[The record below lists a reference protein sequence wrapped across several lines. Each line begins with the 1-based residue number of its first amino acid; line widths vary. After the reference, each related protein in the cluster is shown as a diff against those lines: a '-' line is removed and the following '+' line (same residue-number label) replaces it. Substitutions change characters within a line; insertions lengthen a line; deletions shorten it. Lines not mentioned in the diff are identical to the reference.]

1 MEKIYIV
8 GAARTPMGAFLGQL
22 NKLSGVELAQVAVKA
37 ALERANVDPKNVDT
51 INGGIVIKDGMR
63 GNPARQVAYGVGIPM
78 ESSASTVEQ
87 QCASGLRALDI
98 SIMEMKCKGYGI
110 GVAFGAESMSNA
122 PNLILNAK
130 KGSVNYG
137 GMKLGPL
144 KVVDSLIWE
153 TLHDA
158 MLDEHHC
165 VAAGRCA
172 DEFGI
177 SKDAQDEY
185 TYRSHQLAK
194 QSIANGVFKDE
205 IAPVSITDKKGNVT
219 VIDTDEI
226 KFPNLTLERIKSFKS
241 VFPDS
246 GSCTAVNSCDLHDG
260 ASAVVVATESKVKE
274 LGLTP
279 MAEVVDIVTRG
290 LDPARTPVGPVAALP
305 KLFEETNIKPEEI
318 DIWEINEAF
327 ALVPLVVM
335 KEFNVPEEKMN
346 KIGGALAIGHPFGS
360 SALRIFVTLLYEMK
374 REGAKYG
381 CGSMCVGG
389 GVAMAGLLKNVSKE

>member
-1 MEKIYIV
+1 MEKIYVV

-37 ALERANVDPKNVDT
+37 ALERANVEPAKVDT
-51 INGGIVIKDGMR
+51 LQGGIVIKDGMR
-63 GNPARQVAYGVGIPM
+63 GNPARQVAYAVGVPVTA
-78 ESSASTVEQ
+78 SCSTVEQ

-98 SIMEMKCKGYGI
+98 AMMEMRCKGYGI

-130 KGSVNYG
+130 KGSVDYG
-137 GMKLGPL
+137 GLKLGPL

-172 DEFGI
+172 DEFEI
-177 SKDAQDEY
+177 SREAQDEY

-194 QSIANGVFKDE
+194 KSIADGIFKDE
-205 IAPVSITDKKGNVT
+205 IAPVELVDRKGNVT

-241 VFPDS
+241 VFPNS

-279 MAEVVDIVTRG
+279 LAEVVDVVTQG
-290 LDPARTPVGPVAALP
+290 LHPSRTPVGPVAVLP
-305 KLFEETNIKPEEI
+305 KLFEETGVTP
-318 DIWEINEAF
+318 DQVDLWEINEAF

-346 KIGGALAIGHPFGS
+346 KVGGSLAIGHPFGS
-360 SALRIFVTLLYEMK
+360 SALRIFVTLLYSMK
-374 REGAKYG
+374 RENAKYG

-389 GVAMAGLLKNVSKE
+389 GVAMAGLLKNVE